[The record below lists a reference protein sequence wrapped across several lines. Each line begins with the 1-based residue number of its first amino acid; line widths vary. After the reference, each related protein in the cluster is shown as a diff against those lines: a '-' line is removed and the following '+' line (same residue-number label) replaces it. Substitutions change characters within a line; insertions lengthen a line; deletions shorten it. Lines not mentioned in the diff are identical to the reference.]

1 MNPRLQPTRSRVT
14 RRSATS
20 RFDGGEPVRLHICR
34 DRSTEQF
41 KGNSHMCGIVG
52 YVGREHRAVDVLVDG
67 LRRLEYRGY
76 DSAGVATL
84 EGSQI
89 QVRRAKGKLINLEG
103 VLRDK
108 PLQGHIGVGHT
119 RWATHG
125 KPSER
130 NAHPHRAG
138 SVVIVHNGIIE
149 NYRALRS
156 ELEEA
161 VSEIVSD
168 TDTELIAHLID
179 REIQQ
184 GRDLMSA
191 VRGACSQLIGSYAF
205 GAMSDT
211 DPAHLVAA
219 KNGGSPIIVG
229 QGEKQAFLGSDIP
242 AILPYTREIIT
253 LWDGDFA
260 LLSAEGIQLFDAEG
274 QAVERDFMTV
284 QWDPVSA
291 ERGGYDHF
299 MQKEIFEQPR
309 AITDTIGTR
318 VNEATMEI
326 DLDGIEFGSDEIDS
340 LRSISLVAC
349 GTASYACHVAKY
361 MIEQLAGIPCE
372 VDLASEFRYR
382 SPILGSDCLVI
393 PVSQSGETADT
404 LAALR
409 EGRAQGARVLSVCNV
424 RESTIARES
433 DDVLYTHAGPEIGV
447 ASTKAFVTQVVALYL
462 VALKLASVRGRLQGE
477 ALAARLH
484 DLMRLPRLVE
494 ETLALDEKIAS
505 IARRYFK
512 AEDFLFL
519 GRGIMFPIAMEGALK
534 LKEISYIHAEG
545 YAAGEMKHGPI
556 ALIDENMPV
565 VVIAN
570 SGPLFDKLVSN
581 LEQVR
586 ARDGRVIA
594 VATQGNSELAEKAN
608 EVLHIPDLGNYLTS
622 VLAVIPLQLL
632 AYHVATLRGTDVDQP
647 RNLAK
652 SVTVE

>member
-1 MNPRLQPTRSRVT
+1 
-14 RRSATS
+14 
-20 RFDGGEPVRLHICR
+20 
-34 DRSTEQF
+34 
-41 KGNSHMCGIVG
+41 MCGIVG
-52 YVGREHRAVDVLVDG
+52 YIGQEHRAVDVLVDG

-84 EGSQI
+84 EGPTI
-89 QVRRAKGKLINLEG
+89 EVRRAKGKLVNLEA
-103 VLRDK
+103 VLREK
-108 PLQGHIGVGHT
+108 PLEGHIGLGHT

-149 NYRALRS
+149 NYRALRA
-156 ELEEA
+156 ELEA
-161 VSEIVSD
+161 SGAEILSD

-179 REIQQ
+179 RRIRE
-184 GRDLMSA
+184 GKDLMTA
-191 VRGACSQLIGSYAF
+191 VRESCAQLVGSYAL

-211 DPAHLVAA
+211 DPAHIVAA

-242 AILPYTREIIT
+242 AILPYTREMIT

-260 LLSAEGIQLFDAEG
+260 LLSANGLEIVDIEGSS
-274 QAVERDFMTV
+274 VERDFMTI

-318 VNEATMEI
+318 VNEAELTV
-326 DLDGIEFGSDEIDS
+326 DLDGIEFGRDQVDGF
-340 LRSISLVAC
+340 RTISLVAC
-349 GTASYACHVAKY
+349 GTASYACHVGKY
-361 MIEQLAGIPCE
+361 MIEQIAGIPCE

-382 SPILGSDCLVI
+382 SPILGSDCMVV

-409 EGRAQGARVLSVCNV
+409 EGRAQGARILSICNV

-462 VALKLASVRGRLQGE
+462 LALKLANVRGRLSGE
-477 ALAARLH
+477 PLAERLH

-494 ETLALDEKIAS
+494 EALGLDSELAA

-570 SGPLFDKLVSN
+570 QGPLYDKLVSN

-594 VATQGNSELAEKAN
+594 VATQGNTELSEKAN
-608 EVLHIPDLGNYLTS
+608 EVVYIPDLGEFLTS
-622 VLAVIPLQLL
+622 ILAAIPLQLL

>member
-1 MNPRLQPTRSRVT
+1 
-14 RRSATS
+14 
-20 RFDGGEPVRLHICR
+20 
-34 DRSTEQF
+34 
-41 KGNSHMCGIVG
+41 MCGIVG
-52 YVGREHRAVDVLVDG
+52 YVGREHQAVDVLIDG

-76 DSAGVATL
+76 DSAGVAIL
-84 EGSQI
+84 EGGRI
-89 QVRRAKGKLINLEG
+89 EVRRAEGKLMNLEG
-103 VLRDK
+103 ALRERPVK
-108 PLQGHIGVGHT
+108 GHIGIGHT

-149 NYRALRS
+149 NYREIRDR
-156 ELEEA
+156 LESGGASIE
-161 VSEIVSD
+161 SD
-168 TDTELIAHLID
+168 TDTELIAHLI
-179 REIQQ
+179 EAGIVA
-184 GRDLMSA
+184 GKDLLTA
-191 VRGACSQLIGSYAF
+191 VREACAQLTGSYAF

-211 DPAHLVAA
+211 DPDHLVAA

-229 QGEKQAFLGSDIP
+229 QAEKQAFLGSDIP
-242 AILPYTREIIT
+242 AILPYTREMIS
-253 LWDGDFA
+253 LYDGDFA
-260 LLSAEGIQLFDAEG
+260 LLSEEGIQVVDAEG
-274 QAVERDFMTV
+274 RPLDRDMMTV

-299 MQKEIFEQPR
+299 MQKEIYEQPR
-309 AITDTIGTR
+309 AITDTVGTR
-318 VNEATMEI
+318 VNEADLDV
-326 DLDGIEFGSDEIDS
+326 DLDGIEFTKAELDGI
-340 LRSISLVAC
+340 RSISLIAC
-349 GTASYACHVAKY
+349 GTASYACMVGKY
-361 MIEQLAGIPCE
+361 MIEQLAGIPCD

-382 SPILGSDCLVI
+382 KPILGADCMVI

-409 EGRAQGARVLSVCNV
+409 EGSRQGARVLAVCNV

-433 DDVLYTHAGPEIGV
+433 DDVLYTQAGPEIGV

-462 VALKLASVRGRLQGE
+462 LALKMAIVRGRLTQE
-477 ALAARLH
+477 ERRSRLH
-484 DLMRLPRLVE
+484 DVMRLPRLVE
-494 ETLALDEKIAS
+494 QTLGLNDEIAK

-512 AEDFLFL
+512 AKDFLFL
-519 GRGIMFPIAMEGALK
+519 GRGIMYPIAMEGALK

-570 SGPLFDKLVSN
+570 EGPLKEKLVSN

-586 ARDGRVIA
+586 ARDGQVIA
-594 VATQGNSELAEKAN
+594 IATVGDTQIADKAN
-608 EVLHIPDLGNYLTS
+608 EVLYIEDLGEFLTS
-622 VLAVIPLQLL
+622 ILATIPVQLL
-632 AYHVATLRGTDVDQP
+632 SYHIATLLGTDVDQP